1 VSPGDGLH
9 LYGGCWR
16 RAAPR
21 RRLAVPAVEFT
32 SNGTL
37 PALDELIA
45 VWPGTLVSLSTWAT
59 TPSADLGGRT
69 PAEELGRRGGPERV
83 VELVRALAES
93 AW

>member
-1 VSPGDGLH
+1 MLAGALIGLRSGGD
-9 LYGGCWR
+9 WR
-16 RAAPR
+16 FP
-21 RRLAVPAVEFT
+21 LWQFT
-32 SNGTL
+32 ADGTL

-45 VWPGTLVSLSTWAT
+45 VWPGTMLSLSTWTT

-83 VELVRALAES
+83 VELVHALADC

>member
-1 VSPGDGLH
+1 
-9 LYGGCWR
+9 
-16 RAAPR
+16 
-21 RRLAVPAVEFT
+21 VEFT